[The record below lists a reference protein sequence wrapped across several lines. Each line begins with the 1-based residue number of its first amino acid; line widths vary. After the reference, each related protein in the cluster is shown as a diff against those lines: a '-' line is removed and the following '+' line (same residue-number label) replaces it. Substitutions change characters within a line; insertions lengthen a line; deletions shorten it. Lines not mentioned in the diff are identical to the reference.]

1 VRAYGEPMKEGKVHL
16 EDVTSAARR
25 GIALGFA
32 ASLLAL
38 VAMLIAGIPLP
49 GATALLVLGSASG
62 GFGLVAGLALRSPRS
77 RGGAAGGGAVAPLRV
92 PQPR

>member
-1 VRAYGEPMKEGKVHL
+1 MKEGKVHL

-38 VAMLIAGIPLP
+38 VAMLIAGIPLAIALP

-62 GFGLVAGLALRSPRS
+62 GFGLVAGRALRSPRS
-77 RGGAAGGGAVAPLRV
+77 RGGAAAGGGAVAPLRV